1 MIMELPTTMRAWQY
15 GSISGGLEKS
25 LKLNK
30 TASIPKPKPQQ
41 HLIKVQYV
49 ALNPVDYKPAESALF
64 RRFVIPN
71 PATPG
76 IDFAG
81 TVVKPAE
88 GSSFKVG
95 DKVFGCGPSP
105 FAGGMLAD
113 YAVTGTDSAA
123 KLPEGLSMLDAST
136 LGVAGITAYQ
146 CMAPHNPS
154 KVFINGGS
162 GGTGLF
168 GIQIAKALGYHV
180 AVTCSGRNVELCK
193 QMGADEVIDYTKGD
207 VPTALKGKNFDLVVD
222 NVCTDMNLFRKADQY
237 TVESAKYIVVAGEPS
252 LRFMVNNVERMLR
265 PGFLGGGRR
274 KSQGIF
280 AKIDTDTLKKVSG
293 WMVEGKV
300 KAPIDERF
308 AFEDVPAAF
317 AKLKTSRARGK
328 IVIEVS
334 NT

>member
-1 MIMELPTTMRAWQY
+1 MELPTTMRAWQY
-15 GSISGGLEKS
+15 GVMTGGIEKS
-25 LKLNK
+25 LKLNAS
-30 TASIPKPKPQQ
+30 ASIPKPKPQQ

-76 IDFAG
+76 IDFSG
-81 TVVKPAE
+81 TIVKPAE
-88 GSSFKVG
+88 GSKLKAG

-113 YAVTGTDSAA
+113 YAVAGTDSTV
-123 KLPEGLSMLDAST
+123 KVPEGLSMLDAST
-136 LGVAGITAYQ
+136 IGVAGITAYQ
-146 CMAPHNPS
+146 CMEPHNPK

-168 GIQIAKALGYHV
+168 GIQIAKALGYQV
-180 AVTCSGRNVELCK
+180 VVTCSGRNVELCK
-193 QMGADEVIDYTKGD
+193 GMGADEVVDYTKGD
-207 VPTALKGKNFDLVVD
+207 VPTALKGKDFDLVVD

-237 TVESAKYIVVAGEPS
+237 TVPNTKYIVVAGEPS
-252 LRFMVNNVERMLR
+252 LRFMINNVERALR
-265 PGFLGGGRR
+265 PGFLGGGKR
-274 KSQGIF
+274 KGQGIF
-280 AKIDTDTLKKVSG
+280 AKINADTLEKIGK

-300 KAPIDERF
+300 KAVIDEKF
-308 AFEDVPAAF
+308 AFDAAPAAF

-328 IVIEVS
+328 IVIAVDES
-334 NT
+334 